1 MEKRFL
7 RFIGGVLLF
16 CGVAWVLICALVVFS
31 VPLAA
36 PYLMLA
42 VPGVPLFVL
51 GAWLWRRAGAVRG
64 KQPANPPAIRP
75 LREHTRR
82 KTPVSAPTP
91 PQRRKPQQSEE
102 AERRQLLEQAKALAA
117 DDPALLVR
125 LERALDA
132 FPHKILE
139 PICRGSVPAYVRD
152 PDVQVDKI
160 RQNLYQFED
169 CFVVPADVDLAAA
182 LDAWLDIRAT
192 AHLSPEITRYFR
204 QYGYHGG
211 RPRFLLRDAAQ
222 PDRSTGGRQAL
233 LQRCKEYEVMLML
246 DLKGGCYRDLVS
258 GKYYKLG
265 IGVTYP
271 GMADDAATYGELRW
285 SDTEAPTPT
294 SGNDRGKD

>member
-16 CGVAWVLICALVVFS
+16 CGAAWVLICALVVFS

-42 VPGVPLFVL
+42 VPGVPLLVL

-64 KQPANPPAIRP
+64 KASASPPAARP
-75 LREHTRR
+75 QQEQPHR
-82 KTPVSAPTP
+82 KRPRCAP
-91 PQRRKPQQSEE
+91 PQPRRSERQQSAE
-102 AERRQLLEQAKALAA
+102 AERRRLLEQAKIPAA
-117 DDPALLVR
+117 DDPALLAR

-132 FPHKILE
+132 FPRKILE
-139 PICRGSVPAYVRD
+139 PIPYPYSRRLAYVRD
-152 PDVQVDKI
+152 PDVQVDEI

-182 LDAWLDIRAT
+182 LDVWLDIRAT

-204 QYGYHGG
+204 WHGYHGG

-246 DLKGGCYRDLVS
+246 DLKGGYYRDLVS
-258 GKYYKLG
+258 GRYYKLS
-265 IGVTYP
+265 IGMTYP

-285 SDTEAPTPT
+285 SETEAPPPT
-294 SGNDRGKD
+294 DDRGKD

>member
-16 CGVAWVLICALVVFS
+16 CSAAWVLICALVVFS

-42 VPGVPLFVL
+42 VPGVPLLVL
-51 GAWLWRRAGAVRG
+51 GAWLWRRTGAVRG
-64 KQPANPPAIRP
+64 KASASPPAARP
-75 LREHTRR
+75 QQEQPHR
-82 KTPVSAPTP
+82 KRPRCAP
-91 PQRRKPQQSEE
+91 PQPRRSERQQSAE
-102 AERRQLLEQAKALAA
+102 AERRRLLEQAKIPAA
-117 DDPALLVR
+117 DDPALLAR

-132 FPHKILE
+132 FPRKILE

-152 PDVQVDKI
+152 PDVQVDEI

-182 LDAWLDIRAT
+182 LDVWLDIRAT
-192 AHLSPEITRYFR
+192 AHLSPEITQYFR
-204 QYGYHGG
+204 QHGYHGG
-211 RPRFLLRDAAQ
+211 CPRFLLRDAAQ

-233 LQRCKEYEVMLML
+233 LQRCKECEVMLML
-246 DLKGGCYRDLVS
+246 DLKGGYYRDLVS
-258 GKYYKLG
+258 GRYYKLS
-265 IGVTYP
+265 IGMTYP

-285 SDTEAPTPT
+285 SETEAPPPT
-294 SGNDRGKD
+294 SGDDRGKD